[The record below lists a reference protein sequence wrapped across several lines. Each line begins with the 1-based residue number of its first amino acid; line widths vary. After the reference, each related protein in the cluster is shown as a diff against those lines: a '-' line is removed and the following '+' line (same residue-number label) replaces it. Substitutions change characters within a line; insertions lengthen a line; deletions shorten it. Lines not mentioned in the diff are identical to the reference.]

1 MGELGTA
8 AMAVGER
15 DLNAG
20 LEYLKKTASKARV
33 PLISANLRG
42 ADGGLAFAPSTVASV
57 GSLRA
62 GLIGVSPTS
71 AGAGRPGIQVAAPV
85 PAAIAAAR
93 KLTGKVD
100 IVIALA
106 ALPYA
111 DALQL
116 AKEAGSAIDLVLQSN
131 ESRGPGSA
139 QGSGES
145 FVIPTGER
153 GRQVGRLELDLSGSG
168 PLVDK
173 GQADR
178 DRQAIAFLDRQI
190 LAAQKR
196 SETAA
201 SPEVKKNLADAL
213 RGFEARR
220 QALAQDLA
228 SSPRK
233 PGRTLE
239 LTYVTLGS
247 EVGEDSRLKAQVEKL
262 EPPGSVREPEH

>member
-1 MGELGTA
+1 LRRRAELILHAMGELGTA

-62 GLIGVSPTS
+62 GLVGVSPTS
-71 AGAGRPGIQVAAPV
+71 AGAGKPGIQVAAPV

-93 KLTGKVD
+93 KLRGKVD

-131 ESRGPGSA
+131 EARGAGSEIGRGACRVSR
-139 QGSGES
+139 SG
-145 FVIPTGER
+145 GR
-153 GRQVGRLELDLSGSG
+153 GR
-168 PLVDK
+168 
-173 GQADR
+173 
-178 DRQAIAFLDRQI
+178 
-190 LAAQKR
+190 
-196 SETAA
+196 
-201 SPEVKKNLADAL
+201 
-213 RGFEARR
+213 
-220 QALAQDLA
+220 
-228 SSPRK
+228 
-233 PGRTLE
+233 
-239 LTYVTLGS
+239 
-247 EVGEDSRLKAQVEKL
+247 
-262 EPPGSVREPEH
+262 